1 MPLPAP
7 RHLPTRGGRE
17 APGGGRADHRG
28 RLAWNPGGSAMNT
41 TPQERL
47 ALGTLALLVSAGVGA
62 RMLHRDP
69 PPAELTASAADAG
82 ALEGLRGDVQ
92 RRADDA
98 ERRRKPMAPGERV
111 DPNTAPEE
119 ELDRLPRVGP
129 GQARK
134 IVAWR
139 AAHGPFRTLADFDSV
154 PGVGA
159 TLLAAVA
166 PYLALAPAPAEPTP
180 RVETATPPPS
190 AESAPPSREADAGA
204 VVDLNRASAE
214 ELRTLPGIGPS
225 LAARVV
231 AWRTEHGPFRSVD
244 ELESVPGI

>member
-1 MPLPAP
+1 M
-7 RHLPTRGGRE
+7 
-17 APGGGRADHRG
+17 
-28 RLAWNPGGSAMNT
+28 MNT

-47 ALGTLALLVSAGVGA
+47 ALGVMALLVSAGVGA
-62 RMLHRDP
+62 RMMHRSP
-69 PPAELTASAADAG
+69 STAELAGPGTEAEAG
-82 ALEGLRGDVQ
+82 ALHALRGETED
-92 RRADDA
+92 RTKDAAARA
-98 ERRRKPMAPGERV
+98 RPLAPGERI
-111 DPNTAPEE
+111 DPNAATEA

-129 GQARK
+129 GPARK

-139 AAHGPFRTLADFDSV
+139 QSHGPFRTLADFDSV

-166 PYLALAPAPAEPTP
+166 PYLALAPAPAGAAPQ
-180 RVETATPPPS
+180 VETATPPP
-190 AESAPPSREADAGA
+190 AAAPVPPSTERTAGA

-214 ELRTLPGIGPS
+214 ELQTLPGIGPS

-244 ELESVPGI
+244 ELESVPGIGHKTATRLRPRVRASP

>member
-1 MPLPAP
+1 M
-7 RHLPTRGGRE
+7 
-17 APGGGRADHRG
+17 
-28 RLAWNPGGSAMNT
+28 MNT

-47 ALGTLALLVSAGVGA
+47 ALGVMALLVSAGVGA
-62 RMLHRDP
+62 RMLHRG
-69 PPAELTASAADAG
+69 PAEAELAGPGTEAEAG
-82 ALEGLRGDVQ
+82 ALRSLRGETENRTKDAAA
-92 RRADDA
+92 RA
-98 ERRRKPMAPGERV
+98 RPLAPGERI
-111 DPNTAPEE
+111 DPNTATEA

-139 AAHGPFRTLADFDSV
+139 QSHGSFRTLADFDSV

-166 PYLALAPAPAEPTP
+166 PYLSLAPAPAGPTS
-180 RVETATPPPS
+180 RMETATPSPAADPS
-190 AESAPPSREADAGA
+190 ATSAGTDAGA
-204 VVDLNRASAE
+204 VVDLNRATAE

-231 AWRTEHGPFRSVD
+231 AWRAEHGPFRSVD
-244 ELESVPGI
+244 ELERVPGIGHKTATRLRPRVRASP